1 MVLLKIP
8 QNSQENTSLPG
19 SLLAIIPQAGG
30 LQPHSI
36 PNLVQ
41 VFPVNFAKCLK
52 VVPATFLLVCLKQ
65 STCETRKNVFLFLSE
80 SSFHF

>member
-8 QNSQENTSLPG
+8 QNSQENISLPG

-41 VFPVNFAKCLK
+41 VFSRELCKMFKGCASDIFA
-52 VVPATFLLVCLKQ
+52 
-65 STCETRKNVFLFLSE
+65 SLSKTE
-80 SSFHF
+80 HL

>member
-8 QNSQENTSLPG
+8 QNSQENISLPG
-19 SLLAIIPQAGG
+19 SLFAIILQAGG

-41 VFPVNFAKCLK
+41 VLSRELCKMFKGCVSYIFA
-52 VVPATFLLVCLKQ
+52 
-65 STCETRKNVFLFLSE
+65 SLSKTE
-80 SSFHF
+80 HL